1 MSYFQEKSEI
11 ISNINWLIRL
21 RWVASFSMFALI
33 VLSRLFIA
41 ESTLITQFILLLI
54 AVILHNL
61 VVSHLAR
68 GLQKDF
74 TKESARSLSVFQVS
88 VDLLIMILLIHLSG
102 GIESVF
108 LYFLVFQMIIAGIM
122 LPRKEAYLQALLA
135 SVLCVS
141 MFFAE
146 HFGLIGHFHV
156 ITSNLPPHGL
166 YADRTYLLIKSVEF
180 PIILMVTTYL
190 ADYLSTMLRTKQ
202 EGVKELTTLVNIGK
216 FLSSSLDLDETLK
229 VILDTAI
236 AEAGTSAG
244 SVALYDEKEDELTLK
259 AAKGFSK
266 SFLKKTH
273 KWRPRPGGMTE
284 AIVKKKKTFVIEDIS
299 KEFVFTNPIGIEEG
313 IASLIAVP
321 LVTEDNV
328 IGILYVD
335 DFKPCK
341 FTESEVRMVTLF
353 AAQAAIAIAN
363 AQLHEQTRD
372 LATRDGLTGL
382 YNHRHFR
389 ESLERE
395 IRRSDRYHSPL
406 SLTMMDIDN
415 FKGYNDSLGHLEG
428 DELLRA
434 VADLLSKH
442 ARQIDIV
449 ARYGGDEFSIISPV
463 TEKEQAAEMVKRIDQ
478 EIVEKFFKAN
488 KGYELVGMSY
498 GVASFPQDAKD
509 ADELIKKAD
518 LALYEAKRSKRKRI
532 AVYNPAK
539 YD

>member
-1 MSYFQEKSEI
+1 MGYFQEKSEI
-11 ISNINWLIRL
+11 ITNINWLIRL
-21 RWVASFSMFALI
+21 RWIASFSIFTLI
-33 VLSRLFIA
+33 VLSQFFIT
-41 ESTLITQFILLLI
+41 ESALITQFILLLI

-61 VVSHLAR
+61 VVSYLTQR
-68 GLQKDF
+68 LQKDF
-74 TKESARSLSVFQVS
+74 TKEGARSLSVFQAS
-88 VDLLIMILLIHLSG
+88 IDLLMVIFLIHLSG
-102 GIESVF
+102 GIESIF

-122 LPRKEAYLQALLA
+122 LPKKEAYLQALLA

-146 HFGLIGHFHV
+146 HFRLIGHLHV
-156 ITSNLPPHGL
+156 ITSNLPLHGL
-166 YADRTYLLIKSVEF
+166 HADRTYLLIKSVEF

-202 EGVKELTTLVNIGK
+202 EGIKELTTLINIGK
-216 FLSSSLDLDETLK
+216 FLSSSLDLDETLNI
-229 VILDTAI
+229 ILDTAI

-244 SVALYDEKEDELTLK
+244 SVALYDEEEDELTLK

-266 SFLKKTH
+266 SFIKKTH
-273 KWRPRPGGMTE
+273 KWRLRPGGMTE
-284 AIVKKKKTFVIEDIS
+284 AIVKNKKTFVIEDVS
-299 KEFVFTNPIGIEEG
+299 KEFVFTNPIGIDEG
-313 IASLIAVP
+313 IAALIAVP

-328 IGILYVD
+328 IGVLYVD
-335 DFKPCK
+335 DFKPRK
-341 FTESEVRMVTLF
+341 FTESEVRMVSLF
-353 AAQAAIAIAN
+353 ATQAAIAIAN
-363 AQLHEQTRD
+363 AQLHEQTRN
-372 LATRDGLTGL
+372 LAIRDGLTGL
-382 YNHRHFR
+382 FNHRHFR
-389 ESLERE
+389 NTLEKE
-395 IRRSDRYHSPL
+395 IKRSDRYHHPL
-406 SLTMMDIDN
+406 ALTMMDIDN
-415 FKGYNDSLGHLEG
+415 FKGYNDSHGHLEG
-428 DELLRA
+428 DDLLRS

-463 TEKEQAAEMVKRIDQ
+463 TEKERVIEMVKRIDQ
-478 EIVEKFFKAN
+478 EIVEKFFKVN